1 MILLVDI
8 GNTRLKWA
16 VSEGTQLSPQQAIVR
31 SEVGYD
37 EQAAIMLQSGA
48 PARILLSNVAGSA
61 VERELTR
68 ALRQRTSAPI
78 EFVRS
83 TASECGITNAYP
95 QPERLGTDRW
105 MSVIAAH
112 HLVGAACI
120 ATFGTAMTID
130 AVTADGR
137 HLGGV
142 IVPGPQL
149 MIDSLLS
156 NTSDLAARSRDGDVT
171 DALFADNTRGAIHQG
186 AWYACAALVERAYS
200 MSAQQMK
207 AQPTL
212 ILSGGAG
219 EQVAKLL
226 TIPLR
231 FVSDLVLRGLVL
243 VAAHSS

>member
-16 VSEGTQLSPQQAIVR
+16 RLDGTELSAQQAIVR
-31 SEVGYD
+31 SNVSC
-37 EQAAIMLQSGA
+37 EQLAAFVTDGIQPS
-48 PARILLSNVAGSA
+48 RILVSNVAGPT
-61 VERELTR
+61 VEQEITR

-83 TASECGITNAYP
+83 TASACGVRSAYP

-130 AVTADGR
+130 AVSVDGQ

-149 MIDSLLS
+149 MIDSLLA
-156 NTSDLAARSRDGDVT
+156 NTSDLAQRSMGGNIADD
-171 DALFADNTRGAIHQG
+171 LFADNTLGAIHQG
-186 AWYACAALVERAYS
+186 ALHACAALVERAFATS
-200 MSAQQMK
+200 EARLK
-207 AQPTL
+207 GKPTL
-212 ILSGGAG
+212 ILSGGAS
-219 EQVAKLL
+219 EAIAKALR
-226 TIPLR
+226 IPQR
-231 FVSDLVLRGLVL
+231 IVPDLVLRGLAL
-243 VAAHSS
+243 IAAE